1 MSNVDDKLRRGY
13 DLAARAGGDPDA
25 LGVALLAL
33 HGALEE
39 HLDETLQRL
48 PEVLPEDR
56 AQIGQPGYGWSTRAA
71 LAQRYGLITREQRQ
85 AILDANRQRQ
95 EFAHGGVFAGRQR
108 ELENYAGL
116 VAELVGRRPTAARPV
131 ARPAPRP
138 AARYEQAPVAGS
150 RPARPPASEGTTI
163 GGTAWNQRAQ
173 VRSTRRKDLLP
184 DSLPVRGL
192 IGALG
197 VLILLFMVWRLLSG
211 APAETDVPVA
221 DRPLS
226 QQITPAPTTPPVTPS
241 PVVRQGRIV
250 GLGGAVGFMHEPAG
264 FTTPTLPRPLTE
276 GTVVTLLDQPAVE
289 AEGATWIKISYGGYE
304 GWVPVNN
311 VAEGAG
317 EPAPSPAAAP

>member
-13 DLAARAGGDPDA
+13 DLVARAGGDPDA

-39 HLDETLQRL
+39 HLDETLRRL

-71 LAQRYGLITREQRQ
+71 LAQRYGLISREQRQ

-95 EFAHGGVFAGRQR
+95 EFAHGGVFEGRQR
-108 ELENYAGL
+108 ELDNYAGL
-116 VAELVGRRPTAARPV
+116 VAELVGRRPTAARPMP
-131 ARPAPRP
+131 RPAPR
-138 AARYEQAPVAGS
+138 YDQAPVAGS
-150 RPARPPASEGTTI
+150 RPARAAASEGTTI
-163 GGTAWNQRAQ
+163 GASGWTQRAQ
-173 VRSTRRKDLLP
+173 VRSTRRRELLP

-197 VLILLFMVWRLLSG
+197 VLILLFMVWRLFSG
-211 APAETDVPVA
+211 TPAETEAPVA
-221 DRPLS
+221 NGPLS
-226 QQITPAPTTPPVTPS
+226 QQITPAPTIPPVTPS

-250 GLGGAVGFMHEPAG
+250 GLGGAIGFMHEPAG
-264 FTTPTLPRPLTE
+264 FNTPTLPRPLTE
-276 GTVVTLLDQPAVE
+276 GTLVTLLEQPAVE

-304 GWVPVNN
+304 GWVPINN

-317 EPAPSPAAAP
+317 EPTPAATTP